1 MRKYDSVGNTA
12 KKTRNEKEEVRK
24 ELENQLSDGKKLKSQ
39 DLNKMA
45 DKEEKCKG
53 GNNSRT

>member
-1 MRKYDSVGNTA
+1 MRKYDIVGNTA

-45 DKEEKCKG
+45 DKEEKCKD